1 MPEDLGAVV
10 LCHGPDA
17 QEHVRPL
24 VLELLEQGVAP
35 TQVTIVRNSN
45 ASDGPFEAPASG
57 IALIKPGRNLGYAG
71 GMNLGIQDQQD
82 KGRALIL
89 LLTMDVRLER
99 GAVARLREG
108 ALPAT
113 KYGIFGPELRWA
125 GTDRTTWGARWNG
138 LGKVD
143 HIQTRPADGDGDG
156 IVESDSIDGAVMLIR
171 AKVLED
177 IGPLHDHLFM
187 YFEETEFCLRAKRAG
202 WRVGVVLGAVAEQS
216 SGETRRPGAFNY
228 LMARNGLEFA
238 RLVAGW
244 RGVVAT
250 LWRDVVQSWR
260 LVKMRFSPK
269 SDERRR
275 RFATVSMAALWLGVL
290 AFIRRRWGPP
300 PNDLPGSGDM
310 TFAR

>member
-1 MPEDLGAVV
+1 MAEDLGVVV

-24 VLELLEQGVAP
+24 VLELIAQGAAP
-35 TQVTIVRNSN
+35 SNVTIVRNSS
-45 ASDGPFEAPASG
+45 ASDGPFEAPAAG
-57 IALIKPGRNLGYAG
+57 ITVIKPGRNLGYAG
-71 GMNLGIQDQQD
+71 GMNLGICDQQE

-89 LLTMDVRLER
+89 LLTMDVRLDR
-99 GAVARLREG
+99 GAVTRLRAAAERDSE
-108 ALPAT
+108 
-113 KYGIFGPELRWA
+113 YGIFGPELRWT
-125 GTDRTTWGARWNG
+125 GTDRKTWGARWDHV
-138 LGKVD
+138 GKVD
-143 HIQTRPADGDGDG
+143 HVLTLPADYDADG
-156 IVESDSIDGAVMLIR
+156 IVESDSIDGAVVLVR
-171 AKVLED
+171 AKVIED

-187 YFEETEFCLRAKRAG
+187 YYEETEFCLRAKRAG

-260 LVKMRFSPK
+260 LLKMRFSPK
-269 SDERRR
+269 SDARRR
-275 RFATVSMAALWLGVL
+275 RFATVSLAALWLGVL

-300 PNDLPGSGDM
+300 PSDLPGSGDM